1 MRDTNKIYYVCNRM
15 KCYAPDVCPNH
26 DCEMTSDKRFRKDDR
41 AFKWSDTRY
50 KFVEVHDENNS

>member
-1 MRDTNKIYYVCNRM
+1 M